1 MDKNNKDIITII
13 LMFTFFILIMIYS
26 IDNPKTL
33 KRIGDYYI
41 GNQNYE
47 TAEKYYKRAS
57 NKGDLEASFNYS
69 CLIADKNPE
78 EAMKFAIIAAD
89 GGLAKA
95 MYNAGTFFLKK
106 NPPDLEN
113 AEKYLKLALK
123 NDVKKA
129 YTNLGICYQFRKEKE
144 KDKKKKAEYENK
156 SYEYFKK
163 GAENNDDLSM
173 LYLSYYYSDKNNF
186 KESYN
191 LIDKSAEKGNII
203 ALKLKGLYLIEGKGV
218 EKNSEEGYKY
228 LEKSAE
234 KGDKSAMLLAGLY
247 KAKNKK
253 TDEDI
258 KIAKKWLEKAKKI
271 KIETKEKEENQKLI
285 KELEELVKKHE
296 K

>member
-1 MDKNNKDIITII
+1 
-13 LMFTFFILIMIYS
+13 MIYS

-47 TAEKYYKRAS
+47 NAERYYKRAS
-57 NKGDLEASFNYS
+57 DKGDLEASFNYS
-69 CLIADKNPE
+69 CIIADKNPE

-89 GGLAKA
+89 GGLPKA

-113 AEKYLKLALK
+113 AEKYLQSALK
-123 NDVKKA
+123 NNIKKA
-129 YTNLGICYQFRKEKE
+129 YTNLGICYQFKGEKE
-144 KDKKKKAEYENK
+144 KDKKIKKDYEKK

-186 KESYN
+186 EKAYE
-191 LIDKSAEKGNII
+191 LINKSAEKGNTI

-218 EKNSEEGYKY
+218 EKNTEDGYKY
-228 LEKSAE
+228 LEKAGE
-234 KGDKSAMLLAGLY
+234 KGDKSSMLLLGLY

-253 TDEDI
+253 TEEDI

-271 KIETKEKEENQKLI
+271 KIETNSDKENNQKMI
-285 KELEELVKKHE
+285 KELEELIKKHE